1 MRLFSDCSVSCAMMM
16 AVEDMAT
23 APPMTIAAVGAIPN
37 SANAPA
43 PTSAVV
49 TSTWAPPTPST
60 SQRIATR
67 RGRENSEPER
77 EHQEHHAEIREQAR
91 RVVVHRPGE
100 GVRTEQ
106 HADREIADDR
116 GQCELARAG
125 DDADRGGEQDQD
137 LEQRAAVHSR
147 CPTDCGAC

>member
-1 MRLFSDCSVSCAMMM
+1 MMI
-16 AVEDMAT
+16 AVED
-23 APPMTIAAVGAIPN
+23 IAIGA
-37 SANAPA
+37 ADDDRGGGR
-43 PTSAVV
+43 
-49 TSTWAPPTPST
+49 STE
-60 SQRIATR
+60 QREGAGADDR
-67 RGRENSEPER
+67 RGHQHLGAAHAEHFPAHREQARQGEFESER
-77 EHQEHHAEIREQAR
+77 EHQEHHAEIRQQAR

-100 GVRTEQ
+100 GMRTEQ

-116 GQCELARAG
+116 RQCEPARAG